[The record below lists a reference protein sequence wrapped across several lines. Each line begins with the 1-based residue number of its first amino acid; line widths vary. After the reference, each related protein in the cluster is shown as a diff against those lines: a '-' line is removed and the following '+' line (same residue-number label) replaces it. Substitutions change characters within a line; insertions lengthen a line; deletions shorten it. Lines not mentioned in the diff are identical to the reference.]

1 MHVLCSDLKY
11 KSDLKDKNIK
21 MLTQV
26 NPNNQKKIVDKIIYL
41 LNKKKKI
48 SPYLKNLYFEYF
60 KKRILKLYSELII
73 K

>member
-1 MHVLCSDLKY
+1 
-11 KSDLKDKNIK
+11 

-26 NPNNQKKIVDKIIYL
+26 NPKNQKKIVNKIIYL

-48 SPYLKNLYFEYF
+48 SPYLKNLYFKYF
-60 KKRILKLYSELII
+60 KNKVLNLYSEILI